1 MGHLITADG
10 LKVDTEIPTKA
21 IRKIPAT
28 TNKSGVQRLLGIVNY
43 VQKVASSLAEI
54 TTHLRGLVKK
64 DNDFICE
71 EHIHGYA
78 FDQVR
83 HTASQPRVLRYF
95 DANVTPVFKVILP

>member
-1 MGHLITADG
+1 MNAEKIQLILREVTYMGHLITADG

-54 TTHLRGLVKK
+54 TTPLRGLVKK
-64 DNDFICE
+64 DNDFIWE
-71 EHIHGYA
+71 EHIHG
-78 FDQVR
+78 
-83 HTASQPRVLRYF
+83 
-95 DANVTPVFKVILP
+95 